1 VIGAIERN
9 LPNVADIIKTVER
22 KLTGKI
28 TGTLALTNSKMQA
41 NQDGEANSA
50 LGKSGSMTGVSQMDG
65 TQATGMGATSADLGL
80 EEDDGGIKSKPVT
93 VQKPFNLT
101 KLRPKMIPVPDAIK
115 REVVANPVPRGMFKK
130 TLADIE

>member
-1 VIGAIERN
+1 MIGAIERN

-41 NQDGEANSA
+41 NQDGETNSA

-65 TQATGMGATSADLGL
+65 T
-80 EEDDGGIKSKPVT
+80 
-93 VQKPFNLT
+93 
-101 KLRPKMIPVPDAIK
+101 
-115 REVVANPVPRGMFKK
+115 
-130 TLADIE
+130 